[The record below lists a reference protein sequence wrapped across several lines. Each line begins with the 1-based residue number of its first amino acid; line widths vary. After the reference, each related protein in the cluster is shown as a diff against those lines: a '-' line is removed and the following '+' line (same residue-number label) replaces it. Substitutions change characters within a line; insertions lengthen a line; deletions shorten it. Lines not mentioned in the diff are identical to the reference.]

1 MNDRSELG
9 ARMLRGCL
17 GLATLAALLL
27 VPVTRAQACGGFFCN
42 RPPVNPLDPLPVAQA
57 GENVAFGI
65 EGDPAN
71 GNAVVTA
78 HIQILY
84 SGTAAA
90 FSWVIPV
97 ASVPEL
103 STGTDRLFSALG
115 APTQPRF
122 VPSYVTDGT
131 CIADPR
137 QIAADAGV
145 SSGAGGSSASGAGGA
160 AGGVNVVFQGVVGPY
175 AAKIV
180 QSSDAN
186 ELKDWLTTNGY
197 YLDPRA
203 GQIIDTY
210 VREGKYFVAL
220 KLDNGQD
227 VRAIR
232 PIVLTFHGTDPCVP
246 LRLTAIAALPDMPV
260 TVYVLGATR
269 AVPLSF
275 LELKLDPLRIDWPS
289 GGRNYAALLREAA
302 NDAGGNAFVTEY
314 AGTSSVAGTLWVAG
328 QFDPDSLRASPTPP
342 VYVQRLVNQGLGND
356 PQTLP
361 LLQQYIPMPPEAI
374 AQGITP
380 AAFYNNLSSYWIQF
394 AFPPFDL
401 GTLTDKVVETIIE
414 PRRLAQQMISAHP
427 YLTRLGTFISP
438 EEMNDDPLFA
448 FNPTLGDLPAV
459 HSAVLRT
466 MCGDRAYLACNAP
479 VRLELPDGR
488 MAWVRRGVS
497 ATTCQFPP
505 YDTSLASLPAAEVAW
520 ARGLAG
526 EGTRRLDNVGAIQD
540 ALALHNAG
548 YSTVT
553 PNPGTG
559 GQGGRGAGGAAGTS
573 AGLGGTGVGGA
584 GGTGRDAALGGS
596 GCGCTFAG
604 GSTPGGLLLVMT
616 VLLLAGRRARRG

>member
-1 MNDRSELG
+1 MIDRSELRAG
-9 ARMLRGCL
+9 MVKGCL

-27 VPVTRAQACGGFFCN
+27 VPVARAHACGGFFCN

-122 VPSYVTDGT
+122 APSYAVDGT
-131 CIADPR
+131 CIPDPR
-137 QIAADAGV
+137 QQTFDASVGTGV
-145 SSGAGGSSASGAGGA
+145 GGSSASGAGG

-180 QSSDAN
+180 QSSDAT

-220 KLDNGQD
+220 RLDNGQD
-227 VRAIR
+227 VRSIR

-289 GGRNYAALLREAA
+289 AGSNYAALLREAA

-314 AGTSSVAGTLWVAG
+314 AGTSSIVGSLWFAG
-328 QFDPDSLRASPTPP
+328 QFDPDSLRAAPTPP
-342 VYVQRLVNQGLGND
+342 VYVQRLISQGLGHD

-361 LLQQYIPMPPEAI
+361 LLQQYIPMPPAAI

-380 AAFYNNLSSYWIQF
+380 SAFYNNLTNYWVQF

-401 GTLTDKVVETIIE
+401 ATLTDKVVETIIE

-448 FNPTLGDLPAV
+448 FNAGLGDVPAV
-459 HSAVLRT
+459 HTAVLRT
-466 MCGDRAYLACNAP
+466 MCGDRAFLACNAP

-488 MAWVRRGVS
+488 MAWVRRGVT
-497 ATTCQFPP
+497 AETCQFPA
-505 YDTSLASLPAAEVAW
+505 YDTSQKSLPAAEIAW
-520 ARGLAG
+520 ARGLSG
-526 EGTRRLDNVGAIQD
+526 EGTRRLDNVGAIGD
-540 ALALHNAG
+540 ALALHNA
-548 YSTVT
+548 TFTMVT
-553 PNPGTG
+553 PSTGT
-559 GQGGRGAGGAAGTS
+559 GGRGAGY
-573 AGLGGTGVGGA
+573 GGMSGGPGSMGVGGA
-584 GGTGRDAALGGS
+584 GGTGPGAALGGS
-596 GCGCTFAG
+596 GCGCAFTG
-604 GSTPGGLLLVMT
+604 GSTPGGLLLAMT
-616 VLLLAGRRARRG
+616 VLLLSVRRARRR

>member
-1 MNDRSELG
+1 MTDRIELS
-9 ARMLRGCL
+9 ARVA
-17 GLATLAALLL
+17 GLAVVAALLL
-27 VPVTRAQACGGFFCN
+27 APVARAHACGGFFCN
-42 RPPVNPLDPLPVAQA
+42 RPPPNPLDPLPIAQA

-122 VPSYVTDGT
+122 QPSYEIDGT
-131 CIADPR
+131 CLPNPPLP
-137 QIAADAGV
+137 AGGFGGA
-145 SSGAGGSSASGAGGA
+145 SGAGGSTASADAGVP
-160 AGGVNVVFQGVVGPY
+160 GGVNVVFQGVVGPY

-227 VRAIR
+227 VRSIR

-260 TVYVLGATR
+260 TIYVLGRTR
-269 AVPLSF
+269 AVPLGF
-275 LELKLDPLRIDWPS
+275 LELKLDELRIDWPAA
-289 GGRNYAALLREAA
+289 GANYAALLREAA
-302 NDAGGNAFVTEY
+302 DDAGGNAFVTEY
-314 AGTSSVAGTLWVAG
+314 AGTSTVATTLWTAG
-328 QFDPDSLRASPTPP
+328 QFDPDALRTAPTPP
-342 VYVQRLVNQGLGND
+342 VYVQRLTAQGLGND
-356 PQTLP
+356 SQTLP
-361 LLQQYIPMPPEAI
+361 LLQQYIPMPQEAI
-374 AQGITP
+374 AQGIPP
-380 AAFYNNLSSYWIQF
+380 ATFYNNLSTYWVQY

-401 GTLTDKVVETIIE
+401 ATLTDKIVETIIE
-414 PRRLAQQMISAHP
+414 PRRLAQQMIGAHP

-438 EEMNDDPLFA
+438 EEMNADPLFA
-448 FNPTLGDLPAV
+448 FNADLGDRPAV
-459 HSAVLRT
+459 HGAVLRT
-466 MCGDRAYLACNAP
+466 VCGDREYLSCNAP

-497 ATTCQFPP
+497 AATCQFPA
-505 YDTSLASLPAAEVAW
+505 YDTSLQTLPAAEVAW
-520 ARGLAG
+520 ERGLSG
-526 EGTRRLDNVGAIQD
+526 EGTRRLDNQSAIQNG
-540 ALALHNAG
+540 LALHNAAFNVG
-548 YSTVT
+548 NTG
-553 PNPGTG
+553 PGTG
-559 GQGGRGAGGAAGTS
+559 GQGVGGRGSVG
-573 AGLGGTGVGGA
+573 AGLGGASGA
-584 GGTGRDAALGGS
+584 GGTGGHSTPGAGPTGS
-596 GCGCTFAG
+596 GCACALTG
-604 GSTPGGLLLVMT
+604 GSTPGGLLFVAG
-616 VLLLAGRRARRG
+616 VLLVAWRARRRRRG